1 MNIIIGGKLLL
12 LRKIEKTPESEK
24 YRNRYGKICAD
35 GSRESH
41 LAPLDKKYDF
51 R

>member
-1 MNIIIGGKLLL
+1 MTIKEN
-12 LRKIEKTPESEK
+12 RKTPESEK